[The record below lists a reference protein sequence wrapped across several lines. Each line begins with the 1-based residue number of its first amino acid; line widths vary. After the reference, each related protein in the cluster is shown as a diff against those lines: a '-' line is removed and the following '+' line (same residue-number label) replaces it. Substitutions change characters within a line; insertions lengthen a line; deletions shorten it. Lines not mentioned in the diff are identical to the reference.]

1 MKILLGATI
10 LALSTDER
18 QTFYPLAFLKLSNHR
33 KSICNK
39 NSSTNTLQSPNFLRT
54 GPYPLSKRAFQR
66 VPHSAFSFNFRYHLL
81 SLSLYIS
88 CLRLPPRLP
97 LTSLFSSIFPSI
109 TCFRRQFLQKMWPAQ
124 LNFLFFAVRRT
135 FLSYKTLLNKKYHRY
150 TYRTL
155 LQIFAVPFNYM
166 IPPSRQISL

>member
-1 MKILLGATI
+1 MKILLSSTI

-18 QTFYPLAFLKLSNHR
+18 QPFYRLAFLKLSIHR

-39 NSSTNTLQSPNFLRT
+39 CSGTNTFQSLNCLT
-54 GPYPLSKRAFQR
+54 IGPYPLSKWALQR
-66 VPHSAFSFNFRYHLL
+66 VSPSAFSFNFRYHLL
-81 SLSLYIS
+81 SLRLYIS
-88 CLRLPPRLP
+88 CLRLLPCLP

-109 TCFRRQFLQKMWPAQ
+109 TCFRWQFLHKMLPNQ
-124 LNFLFFAVRRT
+124 LTFLLFAERRT
-135 FLSYKTLLNKKYHRY
+135 FLSSKTLLNKKYHRY

-155 LQIFAVPFNYM
+155 LQIFAVPFNYT